1 MQDILGTEQGLPS
14 KNEEC
19 HKLRDCNERFKV
31 ETYDWLNKSN
41 KKVLFDSGL
50 TRLEILCSVIDLLKQ
65 LHQKM

>member
-19 HKLRDCNERFKV
+19 YQLRDCNKRFKV
-31 ETYDWLNKSN
+31 ETYDWFNKSN
-41 KKVLFDSGL
+41 KKVLFYTGL
-50 TRLEILCSVIDLLKQ
+50 TRLEIICSVIDLLKQ